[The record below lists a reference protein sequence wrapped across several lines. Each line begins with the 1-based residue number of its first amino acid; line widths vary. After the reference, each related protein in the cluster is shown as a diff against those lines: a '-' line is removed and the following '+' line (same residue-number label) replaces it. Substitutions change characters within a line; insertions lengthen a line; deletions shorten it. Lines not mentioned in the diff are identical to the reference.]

1 MTTRRQD
8 IIENRLRAELAPT
21 WLQVANESSGHAV
34 PKGSETHFKVVVV
47 SDQFQGLSRI
57 ARHQLVYRILGD
69 ELRAGLHALSLTC
82 RTIVE
87 WEQNPDVLASPA
99 CEGRPRPS

>member
-1 MTTRRQD
+1 MTIRRQD
-8 IIENRLRAELAPT
+8 TIEHRLRAELAPT

-34 PKGSETHFKVVVV
+34 PKGSETHFKIVVV
-47 SDQFQGLSRI
+47 SEQFQGLSRI

-82 RTIVE
+82 RTMVE
-87 WEQNPDVLASPA
+87 WEQNPDVVASPA
-99 CEGRPRPS
+99 CRGGSGPS